1 VRLKEA
7 LMDQSETR
15 MYPANNQAAF
25 DRERA
30 EFEAN
35 GWEVA
40 SINYQEARPG
50 CSLPLIGVMMYR
62 PAQTMVVTYRKR

>member
-1 VRLKEA
+1 ME
-7 LMDQSETR
+7 QTTTR
-15 MYPANNQAAF
+15 AYPANNQAAF

-30 EFEAN
+30 EFERD

-40 SINYQEARPG
+40 SIDYQESRPG

-62 PAQTMVVTYRKR
+62 PAGTMMVTYRRRT